1 MKKTILLLISLLQI
15 LSLFSC
21 QPTYSEKC
29 GWYCND
35 ETFKNEYFNYC
46 NGEIVRLMDKYSLT
60 GAFEYEEKRYEANS
74 NIRYTFYI
82 YCEDYTIA
90 LGIANCNRGDTGFYD
105 LRLFYYNDD
114 RLNENYDDIKSVVEF
129 ANEITNIIAYD
140 TKTEENQF
148 EKLYYEAL
156 SSDEKYASNYY
167 HFDNSVGNVG
177 YLVFLKPEFSG
188 TGYYYILQ
196 KKDSVKPC
204 FYFRFE
210 GLLKPFNA
218 E

>member
-1 MKKTILLLISLLQI
+1 M
-15 LSLFSC
+15 SLFSC
-21 QPTYSEKC
+21 QPSYSEKC
-29 GWYCND
+29 GWYCDNS
-35 ETFKNEYFNYC
+35 TFENEYYNYC
-46 NGEIVRLMDKYSLT
+46 NDEIVRLMDKYSLI
-60 GAFEYEEKRYEANS
+60 GEFEYEEERYEANG

-90 LGIANCNRGDTGFYD
+90 LKIANCNRGDTGYYD
-105 LRLFYYNDD
+105 LYLFYYNDN
-114 RLNENYDDIKSVVEF
+114 RLNENYDVIKPVVEF

-156 SSDEKYASNYY
+156 KSDEKYASNYY

-177 YLVFLKPEFSG
+177 YLVNLREDAGGSSA
-188 TGYYYILQ
+188 GYYYMLQ
-196 KKDSVKPC
+196 KHSSMKPC
-204 FYFRFE
+204 YYFKFE
-210 GLLKPFNA
+210 GLLKPFDV